1 MSCKI
6 SLFVIS
12 EILGLFG
19 NRFTAYCMYSCH
31 RWESFLQQVQLLLS
45 QIRRTFSEIFTEFLK
60 STQNFAHFEK
70 KGQLH
75 SLNILEVINPT
86 NVVTSIA
93 LSSCFRTLFAS
104 KCVHGSKTLLEPA
117 LQHFSSNFSLI

>member
-31 RWESFLQQVQLLLS
+31 RWENFIQQVQLLLS
-45 QIRRTFSEIFTEFLK
+45 QIRRAFSEIVTEFLK
-60 STQNFAHFEK
+60 QNFDHFEK

-86 NVVTSIA
+86 NVVTSMS
-93 LSSCFRTLFAS
+93 LNSCFRTLFAS
-104 KCVHGSKTLLEPA
+104 KYVHGSKTLLEPA